1 MSAFVRSF
9 FCIGCAALAFLDP
22 AAAQA
27 QEVDGA
33 FRFQLSSDVFATEKL
48 TITPKEGDGD
58 EIEGS
63 WSGMTLG
70 SGIGASL
77 GFAANESLV
86 LALNLGMS
94 TETTTIDDLDQK
106 EERTIVRLLPRA
118 EYLFGSG
125 TVRPYLLG
133 TMGMRSV
140 STTSGDWESTSSG
153 FVYGAGFGVHVF
165 AAEHI
170 TFSPEIA
177 LLGMSGSGSIPGAT
191 TSGIETIDT
200 DESGFR
206 FQIGFSL
213 GGWFDGATNRK
224 AASSTSE
231 PTETGYGEALSDG
244 SAATS
249 GDFGG
254 GAATDSARSPSSSR
268 EPTSETVLG
277 TGGSS
282 VFAQKGNV
290 VLELVLQELPTRFVG
305 DPKVSGD
312 VSSALV
318 RLPNDPSECSEVAFV
333 LGEERLPATKFALKR
348 TNRANVLAVFSTD
361 TLRRVAK
368 HDGSALLEACGV
380 VTDVSAGHRRA
391 ISKYLATFRIEAK
404 KNGTWHEPG
413 TQPAPSGAGVDSS
426 DTAGEPDAV
435 EAPAATDG
443 AVPES
448 TTGEG
453 AREPAPETAPSH

>member
-1 MSAFVRSF
+1 MSAFVRSAVCF
-9 FCIGCAALAFLDP
+9 GLAGLAFLDP
-22 AAAQA
+22 ASARA

-48 TITPKEGDGD
+48 TITPKEDLRG
-58 EIEGS
+58 EVEGT
-63 WSGMTLG
+63 WTGLTLG

-77 GFAANESLV
+77 GFAANENLV

-94 TETTTIDDLDQK
+94 SETTTIDDFDQK

-118 EYLFGSG
+118 EWLFGSG
-125 TVRPYLLG
+125 AARPYLLG

-153 FVYGAGFGVHVF
+153 FVYGAGFGVHLF
-165 AAEHI
+165 AAEHV

-177 LLGMSGSGSIPGAT
+177 FLGMSGSGTIPGET
-191 TSGIETIDT
+191 TSGMESIDT
-200 DESGFR
+200 DETGFR
-206 FQIGFSL
+206 VQVGFSL
-213 GGWFDGATNRK
+213 GGWFGGATNRN
-224 AASSTSE
+224 AASNTSE
-231 PTETGYGEALSDG
+231 PTGYGETASD
-244 SAATS
+244 
-249 GDFGG
+249 
-254 GAATDSARSPSSSR
+254 DSATASGNLGAGSGPDSTGASSSSR

-305 DPKVSGD
+305 DPRVSGD
-312 VSSALV
+312 VSNALV

-333 LGEERLPATKFALKR
+333 LGEERLPASKFALKR
-348 TNRANVLAVFSTD
+348 TNRASVLAVFSTD

-391 ISKYLATFRIEAK
+391 ISKYLATFRVEAK

-413 TQPAPSGAGVDSS
+413 TQPAPSAAEPKGEDAGGEQGAASAPTADG
-426 DTAGEPDAV
+426 DTK
-435 EAPAATDG
+435 
-443 AVPES
+443 
-448 TTGEG
+448 
-453 AREPAPETAPSH
+453 EPAVDAGAESAAESGPSL